1 MNPTKPTD
9 RLPGGAG
16 STAARERSF
25 DWPVCYEAERWLLA
39 QLEQFLAGNEFARR
53 FAQSLR
59 DETGTFLL
67 DWTDHLILA
76 AGAEDELRQVGF
88 VEDPGPTPAGARTFR
103 HPAALLPCVL
113 LSDEGGAR
121 TLALRVESLLDFMV
135 AHRISE
141 EPEGAP
147 CSRFRRVVVSAEQ
160 GTKLMA
166 VERRGYRGFLP
177 EEPAAGQVNALLQ
190 SRELWQTRRRTFD
203 ETQTGYEQTQA
214 LLDRIL
220 DWVGRDVACHLVFE
234 GERAYWQSRNRAAQI
249 QRQRQD
255 RLGLGW
261 ANHDHHTFRSSRE
274 RFLDLMRLLERL
286 GFERRERYYAGAQA
300 GWGAQILEQ
309 PVEGI
314 VVFADLDLMPEETAI
329 DFSREPLPPAPK
341 LGTVGLWVG
350 LHGESFL
357 EAGMHHLEARFDF
370 EQVRTQ
376 LQTVHGIASLP
387 PFSDFAF
394 LKQAFTTGERWP
406 VSPARAETLL
416 RSGLISRAEFD
427 EFVTHGAVGSHLE
440 TLERRGGFKGFNQQ
454 SVSAIIAATDPRRQ
468 TRGA

>member
-1 MNPTKPTD
+1 MKSTASTD
-9 RLPGGAG
+9 RLPGGVG

-53 FAQSLR
+53 FDQRLR
-59 DETGTFLL
+59 DETGTLLL

-76 AGAEDELRQVGF
+76 ARAEDDLWQVGF
-88 VEDPGPTPAGARTFR
+88 VEDSGPAPAGARAFR
-103 HPAALLPCVL
+103 HPAALLPRVL
-113 LSDEGGAR
+113 LSDRGGDR
-121 TLALRVESLLDFMV
+121 TVALRVESLLDFMV
-135 AHRISE
+135 AHRISA

-147 CSRFRRVVVSAEQ
+147 WSRFRRVLVSVEQ

-177 EEPAAGQVNALLQ
+177 GESAAGQVTALLQ
-190 SRELWQTRRRTFD
+190 ARERWQTRRRTFED
-203 ETQTGYEQTQA
+203 AQSGYEHTHA
-214 LLDRIL
+214 VLDRVL
-220 DWVGRDVACHLVFE
+220 DWVGLDLACHVVFE
-234 GERAYWQSRNRAAQI
+234 GERAYWQSRNRAAQV

-255 RLGLGW
+255 GLGLGW

-274 RFLDLMRLLERL
+274 RFLDLMWVLERL

-329 DFSREPLPPAPK
+329 DFSREPLPPASR

-370 EQVRTQ
+370 ERVRTQ
-376 LQTVHGIASLP
+376 LQSGHGVASLP

-406 VSPARAETLL
+406 VSAARAEKLL
-416 RSGLISRAEFD
+416 RSGFISQAEFD
-427 EFVTHGAVGSHLE
+427 EFVTHGAIGSHLE

-454 SVSAIIAATDPRRQ
+454 SVSAVIAATDPRRQ